1 MKQESPTGSAGDFF
15 VYYFIRDFYLQVT
28 NNLIDVLFRDIL
40 QFLLI
45 INGKEVDTG
54 VRALDDNVQCD
65 YSESPSSVMPL
76 L

>member
-54 VRALDDNVQCD
+54 VRALERYRLAKRSTCLRN
-65 YSESPSSVMPL
+65 SSV
-76 L
+76 